1 MHAPSFFY
9 LKTSEWKLLHFA
21 YFRLDYLIGLK
32 IKFDVPHGNV
42 QNELILQVKRLKM
55 PFAAS
60 LFIYLSNKLPTE

>member
-1 MHAPSFFY
+1 MPHLSF
-9 LKTSEWKLLHFA
+9 TSKFLHEYYSLFLN
-21 YFRLDYLIGLK
+21 FRLDYLIGLK

-42 QNELILQVKRLKM
+42 QNELILQVKRLNM